1 MDALLELIE
10 EGDLQP
16 TATRIAER
24 AGISLR
30 LIYHHYG
37 DLESLFR
44 AAALRQFERMNA
56 QVTPVDRDLP
66 LHGRIDALVERRC
79 AMLEWITPVRRAE
92 LLQEPW
98 SPELRAARAAV
109 VARGNREVAVV
120 FAPELDRLAPADV
133 ATVRHALEAA
143 LGWGAWN
150 DLREAGVSV
159 DDATAAVRVTVQR
172 LLDLPGS

>member
-24 AGISLR
+24 AGTSLR

-44 AAALRQFERMNA
+44 AAASRQFERMDEQA
-56 QVTPVDRDLP
+56 TPVGRDLP
-66 LHGRIDALVERRC
+66 LDARIDALVTQRC

-98 SPELRAARAAV
+98 SPELRAARTAL

-120 FAPELDRLAPADV
+120 FAPELARHS
-133 ATVRHALEAA
+133 ATDAAAVRHALEAA

-150 DLREAGVSV
+150 DLRDAGVSV
-159 DDATAAVRVTVQR
+159 DDATAAVRLTVRR
-172 LLDLPGS
+172 LLDLPDG